1 MGLYGF
7 IWVDAVDNMG
17 LYGVIWVYTG
27 LNGYM
32 Q

>member
-17 LYGVIWVYTG
+17 LYGVIWVYTR
-27 LNGYM
+27 LNVYM